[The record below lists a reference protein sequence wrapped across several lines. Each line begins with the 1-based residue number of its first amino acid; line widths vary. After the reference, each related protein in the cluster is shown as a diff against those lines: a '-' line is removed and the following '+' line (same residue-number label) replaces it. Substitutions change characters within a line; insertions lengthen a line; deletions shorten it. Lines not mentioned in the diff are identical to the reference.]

1 MKIYIKNIGGLMG
14 EYSFELREGV
24 NEVVAPNAAGKTSFV
39 KALLALLDPS
49 NPNVKSDEILNLDSA
64 EGYIK
69 LLVNGE
75 EYYRIFKREGGRVV
89 EVVSKPLANDER
101 FSWLLL
107 DQFTGVLIPRIL
119 AGEEDVTNFVD
130 IVFGLNKLRKVLEE
144 KKSREEEL
152 QVKRKHL
159 LEKSRDLARYI
170 QERGEVERKLREKEE
185 ELQKVEVE
193 KVKVKEEIE
202 KTIKELRERIGALN
216 GKYSSY
222 LRELEEVDER
232 VKDLESRISAL
243 SRQVEEF
250 YRRYP
255 DPKAKLE
262 SIDRDIEDIRR
273 TVRKHEERL
282 AEMNKTYPLVI
293 DAIESKLQYCP
304 LCGRSVEEPEK
315 FWEQRKDK
323 LSEAVKDIKNRVD
336 ELRDRELRLLNE
348 KGEIE
353 SEWARIRDIEGVEI
367 PSLKRRLELEISRRN
382 LLEKSIKEIENEMK
396 VLSNRIEEL
405 ELRMPE
411 EERKRIEKYSVVSGE
426 VKALREYLEGIHRRI
441 LALGDVGRELEEV
454 ERELA
459 NVIREYSELERRLYD
474 LRRDIVV
481 EFRKIANEVI
491 KRIGFAWFKSISLD
505 EHEGKYLIKVVRI
518 LPSGREERQNLRQL
532 STSERITVA
541 TVLILT
547 AYKLGITREYSPD
560 KILIIA
566 DEAMLAFDP
575 ERFENIVR
583 ELKEYGRYIVVTK
596 LVEPAR
602 VPKLTVQHRQ

>member
-49 NPNVKSDEILNLDSA
+49 NPNVKPDEILNLDST

-75 EYYRIFKREGGRVV
+75 EYYRIFRREGGRVV
-89 EVVSKPLANDER
+89 EVASKPLANDER

-107 DQFTGVLIPRIL
+107 DQFTGVLIPSIL
-119 AGEEDVTNFVD
+119 AGKEDVTDFVD
-130 IVFGLNKLRKVLEE
+130 LVFGLNKLRKVLIE

-152 QVKRKHL
+152 QVKRRHL

-170 QERGEVERKLREKEE
+170 QEREEIERKLREKEE

-193 KVKVKEEIE
+193 KVRVKEEIE
-202 KTIKELRERIGALN
+202 KTIKELRERIGVLN
-216 GKYSSY
+216 GKYTSY
-222 LRELEEVDER
+222 MKELEEIDER

-262 SIDRDIEDIRR
+262 SIDSDIEDIRR
-273 TVRKHEERL
+273 TIRRHEERL

-315 FWEQRKDK
+315 FWEQRKDR
-323 LSEAVKDIKNRVD
+323 LSEAVKDIKSRVD
-336 ELRDRELRLLNE
+336 ELRNRELRLLNE

-353 SEWARIRDIEGVEI
+353 SEWAKIRDIEGVEI
-367 PSLKRRLELEISRRN
+367 PSLRRRLELEINRKSS
-382 LLEKSIKEIENEMK
+382 LEKSIKEIENEMK
-396 VLSNRIEEL
+396 VLS
-405 ELRMPE
+405 
-411 EERKRIEKYSVVSGE
+411 S
-426 VKALREYLEGIHRRI
+426 
-441 LALGDVGRELEEV
+441 
-454 ERELA
+454 
-459 NVIREYSELERRLYD
+459 
-474 LRRDIVV
+474 
-481 EFRKIANEVI
+481 
-491 KRIGFAWFKSISLD
+491 
-505 EHEGKYLIKVVRI
+505 
-518 LPSGREERQNLRQL
+518 
-532 STSERITVA
+532 
-541 TVLILT
+541 
-547 AYKLGITREYSPD
+547 
-560 KILIIA
+560 
-566 DEAMLAFDP
+566 
-575 ERFENIVR
+575 
-583 ELKEYGRYIVVTK
+583 
-596 LVEPAR
+596 
-602 VPKLTVQHRQ
+602 

>member
-1 MKIYIKNIGGLMG
+1 MKIYIKNIGGLVG

-49 NPNVKSDEILNLDSA
+49 NPNVKPDEILNLDST

-69 LLVNGE
+69 ILVNGE
-75 EYYRIFKREGGRVV
+75 EYYRIFRREGGRVV
-89 EVVSKPLANDER
+89 EVASKPLASDER

-119 AGEEDVTNFVD
+119 MGEEDVTDFID
-130 IVFGLNKLRKVLEE
+130 IVFGLNKLRKDLGE
-144 KKSREEEL
+144 KKRREEEL
-152 QVKRKHL
+152 QIKRKEL

-170 QERGEVERKLREKEE
+170 QEREEFERKLREKEE

-193 KVKVKEEIE
+193 KIRVKEEIE

-216 GKYSSY
+216 GKYNSY
-222 LRELEEVDER
+222 MKELEEIDER
-232 VKDLESRISAL
+232 VKDLENRISAL

-262 SIDRDIEDIRR
+262 SIDKDIEDIRKTMR
-273 TVRKHEERL
+273 RHEERL
-282 AEMNKTYPLVI
+282 AEINKTYPLIVE
-293 DAIESKLQYCP
+293 AIESKLQYCP

-323 LSEAVKDIKNRVD
+323 LSGAVKDIKSRVD

-348 KGEIE
+348 KGELE
-353 SEWARIRDIEGVEI
+353 SEWARVRDIEGVEI
-367 PSLKRRLELEISRRN
+367 PSLKRKLELEISRRN
-382 LLEKSIKEIENEMK
+382 HLEKLIKEIENEMK
-396 VLSNRIEEL
+396 VLNTRVEEL
-405 ELRMPE
+405 ESRIPE
-411 EERKRIEKYSVVSGE
+411 EERKRIEKYSVMYGE
-426 VKALREYLEGIHRRI
+426 VKALREQLEGIHRRI
-441 LALGDVGRELEEV
+441 LALGDVGRELEGV

-459 NVIREYSELERRLYD
+459 NVIREYSELEKRLYD

-491 KRIGFAWFKSISLD
+491 KKIGFTWFKSVSLD
-505 EHEGKYLIKVVRI
+505 EHGGRYLLKVIRT

-541 TVLILT
+541 VVLVLT
-547 AYKLGITREYSPD
+547 AYKLGITKEYTPD

-583 ELKEYGRYIVVTK
+583 ELKEYGKYIVVTR
-596 LVEPAR
+596 LVEPTR
-602 VPKLTVQHRQ
+602 MPKLTVQHHQ